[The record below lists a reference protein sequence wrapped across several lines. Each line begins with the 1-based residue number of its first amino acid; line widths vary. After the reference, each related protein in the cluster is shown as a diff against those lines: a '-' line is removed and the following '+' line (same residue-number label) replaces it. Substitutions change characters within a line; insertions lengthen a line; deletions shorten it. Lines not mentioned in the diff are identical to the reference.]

1 MLGGIV
7 VEHERGERKEFR
19 MGKLDGK
26 VAFVTGAAHGIGR
39 ATARRL
45 GQEGAT
51 VVIAD
56 IDRELGPETA
66 AALVGEGLVA
76 EFVGTDVACEESLK
90 SSIDSTA
97 ERHGRIDILVNNAYW
112 SAFGKVTELSKEDWD
127 RSIATSLTAVFLG
140 SKYAIPYMQRQGG
153 GWIVNIGSIF
163 GLVGGRNRAAYCSTK
178 GAVVN
183 LTRNMALDYIGD
195 NIRVNCVCPG
205 GVQTRP
211 YANDDEDSPFWRTKK
226 YPEALNREQRLLMH
240 PIGRQGVPEEIA
252 EAIAWLAD
260 PANKFTVGAALVV
273 YGGLTVQS
281 LI

>member
-1 MLGGIV
+1 
-7 VEHERGERKEFR
+7 

-26 VAFVTGAAHGIGR
+26 VAVVTGAAHGIGR
-39 ATARRL
+39 ATARRF

-56 IDRELGPETA
+56 IDTELGPETA
-66 AALVGEGLVA
+66 SVLVGEGLA
-76 EFVGTDVACEESLK
+76 AAFVETDVADEAGLRR
-90 SSIDSTA
+90 SIDSVA
-97 ERHGRIDILVNNAYW
+97 DRHGRIDILVNNAYW

-140 SKYAIPYMQRQGG
+140 SKYSIPYMQRQGA

-163 GLVGGRNRAAYCSTK
+163 GLVGGRNRPAYCSTK

-183 LTRNMALDYIGD
+183 LTRNMALDFIGD

-205 GVQTRP
+205 GIQTRP
-211 YANDDEDSPFWRTKK
+211 FDKGDEESPFWGTKK
-226 YPEALNREQRLLMH
+226 FPEALNREQRSLMH
-240 PIGRQGVPEEIA
+240 PIGRHGVPEEIA
-252 EAIAWLAD
+252 EAVTWLVD
-260 PANKFTVGAALVV
+260 PDNRFTVGAAIVV
-273 YGGLTVQS
+273 DGGLTVQS

>member
-1 MLGGIV
+1 
-7 VEHERGERKEFR
+7 

-26 VAFVTGAAHGIGR
+26 VAIVTGAAHGIGR
-39 ATARRL
+39 ATARRF
-45 GQEGAT
+45 GQEGAI

-56 IDRELGPETA
+56 IDSGLGQETA
-66 AALVGEGLVA
+66 ATLADEGLAA
-76 EFVGTDVACEESLK
+76 EFVETDVADEARLRR
-90 SSIDSTA
+90 SIDSTA

-153 GWIVNIGSIF
+153 GCIVNIGSIF
-163 GLVGGRNRAAYCSTK
+163 GLVGGRNRPAYCSTK

-211 YANDDEDSPFWRTKK
+211 FDKGDDDSPFWRTKAF
-226 YPEALNREQRLLMH
+226 PEALNREQRSLMH
-240 PIGRQGVPEEIA
+240 PIGRHGVPEEIA
-252 EAIAWLAD
+252 DAVTWLVD
-260 PANKFTVGAALVV
+260 PANKFTVGAAIVV
-273 YGGLTVQS
+273 DGGLTAQS

>member
-1 MLGGIV
+1 
-7 VEHERGERKEFR
+7 

-26 VAFVTGAAHGIGR
+26 LAFVTGAAHGIGR

-45 GQEGAT
+45 GQEGTT

-56 IDRELGPETA
+56 IDTELGPDTA
-66 AALVGEGLVA
+66 ATLVEEGLAA
-76 EFVGTDVACEESLK
+76 EFVETDVADEASLRR
-90 SSIDSTA
+90 SIDSTA

-127 RSIATSLTAVFLG
+127 RSVATSLTAVFLG
-140 SKYAIPYMQRQGG
+140 CKYTIPYMQRQGG
-153 GWIVNIGSIF
+153 GYIVNIGSIF
-163 GLVGGRNRAAYCSTK
+163 GLVGGRNRPAYCSTK

-211 YANDDEDSPFWRTKK
+211 FAEGDEESPFWRGKN
-226 YPEALNREQRLLMH
+226 YPEALNREQRSLMH
-240 PIGRQGVPEEIA
+240 PIGRHGRPEEIA
-252 EAIAWLAD
+252 DAIAWLVD
-260 PANKFTVGAALVV
+260 PANKFTVGAAIVV
-273 YGGLTVQS
+273 DGGLTVQS

>member
-1 MLGGIV
+1 
-7 VEHERGERKEFR
+7 

-26 VAFVTGAAHGIGR
+26 VAIVTGAAHGIGR
-39 ATARRL
+39 ATARRF

-66 AALVGEGLVA
+66 ATLIKEGLAA
-76 EFVGTDVACEESLK
+76 EFLETDVANEES
-90 SSIDSTA
+90 IRHAVDSTA
-97 ERHGRIDILVNNAYW
+97 ERHGRLDILINNAYW

-140 SKYAIPYMQRQGG
+140 SKYAIPYMQRQGA
-153 GWIVNIGSIF
+153 GWIVNVGSIF

-195 NIRVNCVCPG
+195 NIRVNCICPG
-205 GVQTRP
+205 GVNTRP
-211 YANDDEDSPFWRTKK
+211 DVEDEPDTPFWQARK
-226 YPEALNREQRLLMH
+226 YPETLTREQRSLMH
-240 PIGRQGVPEEIA
+240 PVGRHGVPEEIA
-252 EAIAWLAD
+252 ASIMWLVD
-260 PANKFTVGAALVV
+260 PVNNFTVGAALVV
-273 YGGLTVQS
+273 DGGLTVQS